1 MLPFLFDI
9 LNQLRMR
16 TLLFIILALLFS
28 TSADAGED
36 REIGALFARNGVSG
50 TMVVASLHSGK
61 TFISNVSRAEFRY
74 PVASTFKIYNTLISL
89 EEKAVAG
96 KDELLKW
103 DGHVYD
109 FPDWNR
115 DQTLESAFRSSC
127 VWFYQELA
135 GRVGAEKYRAYVGRS
150 AYGELRE
157 QFNVTS
163 FWLDGSLQISAK
175 EQVEFLRKVYLR
187 TLPFSSSSYD
197 TLRQVMLAEKT
208 PNWSLWAKT
217 GWAARNT
224 PQIGWYV
231 GYVETADDVWFF
243 ATNIDIRTANDL
255 PLRQS
260 LTREALQAK
269 GITE

>member
-1 MLPFLFDI
+1 MRILFLVTVML
-9 LNQLRMR
+9 
-16 TLLFIILALLFS
+16 LLSFRAE
-28 TSADAGED
+28 AGED
-36 REIGALFARNGVSG
+36 REIAALFARKGVSG
-50 TMVVASLHSGK
+50 TMVISSLSNGK
-61 TFISNVSRAEFRY
+61 SYICNPARANHRY
-74 PVASTFKIYNTLISL
+74 PVASTFKIFNTLISL
-89 EEKAVAG
+89 EEKAVSG
-96 KDELLKW
+96 KDEILKW

-109 FPDWNR
+109 ISDWNR

-135 GRVGAEKYRAYVGRS
+135 GKVGAEKYRAYVGRS

-157 QFNVTS
+157 PSEVTS
-163 FWLDGSLQISAK
+163 FWLDGSLRISAN

-187 TLPFSSSSYD
+187 TLPFSSSSYE
-197 TLRQVMLAEKT
+197 TLRQVMLAERM

-217 GWAARNT
+217 GWASRNT

-260 LTREALQAK
+260 LTREALQSK
-269 GITE
+269 GIIE

>member
-1 MLPFLFDI
+1 MLLHSF
-9 LNQLRMR
+9 R
-16 TLLFIILALLFS
+16 
-28 TSADAGED
+28 ADACED
-36 REIGALFARNGVSG
+36 QNIAALFARKGVSG
-50 TMVVASLHSGK
+50 TMVISSLYNGK
-61 TFISNVSRAEFRY
+61 SYIYNSARANNRY
-74 PVASTFKIYNTLISL
+74 PVASTFKIFNTLISL
-89 EEKAVAG
+89 EEKAVSG
-96 KDELLKW
+96 KDDLLKW

-135 GRVGAEKYRAYVGRS
+135 RRVGAETYRAYVGRS

-157 QFNVTS
+157 PFEVTS
-163 FWLDGSLQISAK
+163 FWLDGSLRISAN

-187 TLPFSSSSYD
+187 TLPFNSSSYE

-217 GWAARNT
+217 GWAAGNT

-231 GYVETADDVWFF
+231 GYVETAGDVWFF

-260 LTREALQAK
+260 LTREALEAK
-269 GITE
+269 GILE